1 MTDVLI
7 PEDHNRNVTNMQYV
21 YPVVS
26 RRAGGVSIGINLNVN
41 SACNWRCIYCQ
52 VPNLTRGGPA
62 PIDLQLLENELNNML
77 QDVTAGSFMAEFV
90 DEKNR
95 KLQDIAFSGNGEP
108 TSAPEF
114 LKALKIV
121 EKLLHQYGL
130 LGKINVRLITNGS
143 QMDKLHV
150 REAVKFLA
158 SINGEVWFKLDGGR
172 EEDIARINDVRIKVA
187 SHLKRLRACAALCP
201 TYVQTCTFSLQDKA
215 PDAAQV
221 DAYIAA
227 VLSVKD
233 VIKGVHL
240 YGYARPSY
248 QTEAPTLSRLPV
260 QVLEQVAT
268 PLRAQG
274 VLVNVSY

>member
-62 PIDLQLLENELNNML
+62 PIDLQLLENELNKML

-114 LKALKIV
+114 LSALKIV
-121 EKLLHQYGL
+121 EKLLHQYRL

-201 TYVQTCTFSLQDKA
+201 TYVQTCMFSLHGKP

-221 DAYIAA
+221 GAYIAA

-260 QVLEQVAT
+260 EVLEQVAA